1 MRRLPENQ
9 RWLAIGL
16 LQGGSTQAD
25 VARQLN
31 VSQSVISRLW
41 NHQQQTG
48 NVTDIHRV
56 GRPRAT
62 TRQQDRLLVTSVLR
76 NRHQNATQLQRRLYQ
91 VTGVQVSTQTVRN
104 RLHDRGL
111 NARRPYIVLPLR
123 ARHRRARRDWARQY
137 QASGLMLCSLTSHGS
152 CWTSVMVDN
161 GFGGAGGGGVVG
173 VGSDILMQPTFHIIV
188 MEVAV

>member
-16 LQGGSTQAD
+16 LKGGNTQAD

-31 VSQSVISRLW
+31 VSQSVISQLW
-41 NHQQQTG
+41 NRHQQTG

-56 GRPRAT
+56 GCLRAT
-62 TRQQDRLLVTSVLR
+62 TWQQDRLLVTSALR
-76 NRHQNATQLQRRLYQ
+76 NRHQNATQLQCWLYQ

-104 RLHDRGL
+104 WQHDQGL
-111 NARRPYIVLPLR
+111 NTRRPYIVLPLT

-137 QASGLMLCSLTSHGS
+137 QRRNLGQCLMLCSPTSHGS
-152 CWTSVMVDN
+152 CWTSVMVDK
-161 GFGGAGGGGVVG
+161 GFGGPGR
-173 VGSDILMQPTFHIIV
+173 SDILMQPTFHMIV

>member
-16 LQGGSTQAD
+16 LQGGNTQAD

-41 NHQQQTG
+41 NRHQQTG
-48 NVTDIHRV
+48 NVTDIHRA

-62 TRQQDRLLVTSVLR
+62 TRQQDRLLVTSALR
-76 NRHQNATQLQRRLYQ
+76 DRHQNATQLQRRLYQ

-111 NARRPYIVLPLR
+111 NARRPYIVLPLT
-123 ARHRRARRDWARQY
+123 ARRRRARRDWARQY
-137 QASGLMLCSLTSHGS
+137 QRWNLGQWSHVMFSDESRFMLDFCDGR
-152 CWTSVMVDN
+152 
-161 GFGGAGGGGVVG
+161 
-173 VGSDILMQPTFHIIV
+173 
-188 MEVAV
+188 